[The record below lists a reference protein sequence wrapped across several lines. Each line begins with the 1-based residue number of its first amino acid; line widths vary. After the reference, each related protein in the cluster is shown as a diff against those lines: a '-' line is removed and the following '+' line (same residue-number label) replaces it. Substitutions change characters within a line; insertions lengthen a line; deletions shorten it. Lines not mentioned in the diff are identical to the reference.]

1 MVKKSKIVI
10 FFLVVAIIFGAVF
23 GTAKMVMQNINLGLD
38 LQGGFEVL
46 YEVSPAD
53 GKGTVSKQ
61 TLTDTVTSLDKRVN
75 SLGVAEPSIQIEGNN
90 RIRVQLAGVT
100 DQAEARKML
109 STTAQLSFRDAN
121 DKMMMN
127 GSDLVAGGAKQAFD
141 SSNNPIVTLKLKSAD
156 KFASVT
162 KTILAE
168 APDNQLVIWL
178 DWKEGQKY
186 KTEREKKDPAYLSA
200 PNVSSVLDTD
210 KVEISGSF
218 TTEEAKDLA
227 ELLNSGALPV
237 KMKEV
242 YSTSVGAQFGQDA
255 LQETILAGII
265 GVIAIFIFMMA
276 VYRLPG
282 VIASITLVAYTYLV
296 LLILSLLNATLT
308 LPGIAG
314 LILGIGMAVDAN
326 VITYERIKEEIKVGR
341 STKAAFEFGGKEAFR
356 AILDGNLTT
365 LIVAAVLFYFG
376 TSSIKGF
383 ATVLIISILV
393 SFLTAV
399 WGSRFLLGLLVKS
412 NWLNNKPGFFAVK
425 RKDIHNL
432 HEGINSFSLK
442 THFDRFD
449 FVKHHRLFLSIF
461 AAIVIVGIVIL
472 SIFRLNLGID
482 FASGT
487 RAEVTANQT
496 LTETQIKKD
505 LDTIDM
511 PSDDIVFQ
519 GSGSKTA
526 VVSYKGTLS
535 QNDVAKFKNYFED
548 KYKHEPSISTVSPT
562 VGKELAKNG
571 FWALGVAS
579 VLIVLYIAV
588 RFEFYMGIAAILSL
602 LFDAFIIFIFFS
614 VTRLEVDLTFI
625 AAVLTVIGYSI
636 NDTIVTA
643 DRIRDISMKMQ
654 RFKTKEEI
662 ADAVNKALRQTF
674 TRSIN
679 TILTVIFTVLALV
692 LFGSESILN
701 FSIALLVGLVSSVF
715 SSIFMAMQLW
725 YVFKARQLRKKG
737 PISTVKKKK
746 PRNNGQPVV

>member
-61 TLTDTVTSLDKRVN
+61 TLTDTVTSLDKRIN
-75 SLGVAEPSIQIEGNN
+75 SLGVAEPSIQIEGDN

-100 DQAEARKML
+100 DQEEARKML

-227 ELLNSGALPV
+227 DLLNSGALPV

-282 VIASITLVAYTYLV
+282 VIACITL
-296 LLILSLLNATLT
+296 
-308 LPGIAG
+308 
-314 LILGIGMAVDAN
+314 
-326 VITYERIKEEIKVGR
+326 
-341 STKAAFEFGGKEAFR
+341 
-356 AILDGNLTT
+356 
-365 LIVAAVLFYFG
+365 
-376 TSSIKGF
+376 
-383 ATVLIISILV
+383 
-393 SFLTAV
+393 
-399 WGSRFLLGLLVKS
+399 
-412 NWLNNKPGFFAVK
+412 
-425 RKDIHNL
+425 
-432 HEGINSFSLK
+432 
-442 THFDRFD
+442 
-449 FVKHHRLFLSIF
+449 
-461 AAIVIVGIVIL
+461 
-472 SIFRLNLGID
+472 
-482 FASGT
+482 
-487 RAEVTANQT
+487 
-496 LTETQIKKD
+496 
-505 LDTIDM
+505 
-511 PSDDIVFQ
+511 
-519 GSGSKTA
+519 
-526 VVSYKGTLS
+526 
-535 QNDVAKFKNYFED
+535 
-548 KYKHEPSISTVSPT
+548 
-562 VGKELAKNG
+562 
-571 FWALGVAS
+571 
-579 VLIVLYIAV
+579 
-588 RFEFYMGIAAILSL
+588 
-602 LFDAFIIFIFFS
+602 
-614 VTRLEVDLTFI
+614 
-625 AAVLTVIGYSI
+625 
-636 NDTIVTA
+636 
-643 DRIRDISMKMQ
+643 
-654 RFKTKEEI
+654 
-662 ADAVNKALRQTF
+662 
-674 TRSIN
+674 
-679 TILTVIFTVLALV
+679 
-692 LFGSESILN
+692 
-701 FSIALLVGLVSSVF
+701 
-715 SSIFMAMQLW
+715 
-725 YVFKARQLRKKG
+725 
-737 PISTVKKKK
+737 
-746 PRNNGQPVV
+746 